1 MSLLEVRGLS
11 RSFEAVRALEDVS
24 FDLDAGVIMGFVGPN
39 GAGKTTT
46 MRILATLDTPST
58 GTVTLAGKSVL
69 EQPDAVRPL
78 IGYVPDRQGEYDDT
92 SVREYLDF
100 FARAYGLHSEQ
111 RRQRVDAVMAFTALA
126 PLGDKLFSSLSKGVQ
141 QRASLARTLLHDP
154 RLLIL
159 DEPADGL
166 DPRARIEL
174 REMLRALAA
183 QGKAILVSSHILS
196 ELSEICDACA
206 IIEQGKLLAVGPVD
220 EVANRAV
227 GHVGAELAIRFV
239 ASDGHAAPIEHA
251 QRLLSAQAAVAEV
264 HADGVAGVRVRM
276 VRPPPGTGDAAADAD
291 AARLLQILVGAG
303 LPVCSLHYRRADL
316 EDAFMSVTKGR
327 VQ

>member
-1 MSLLEVRGLS
+1 VSLLEVRGVS
-11 RSFEAVRALEDVS
+11 RSFDSVRALDDVS
-24 FDLDAGVIMGFVGPN
+24 FDLDAGAIMGFVGPN
-39 GAGKTTT
+39 GAGKTTA
-46 MRILATLDTPST
+46 MRILATLDTPNA
-58 GTVTLAGKSVL
+58 GTVTLDGKSVL

-78 IGYVPDRQGEYDDT
+78 IGYMPDRQGAYDDT
-92 SVREYLDF
+92 SVREHLDF
-100 FARAYGLHSEQ
+100 FARAYGLRGEA
-111 RRQRVDAVMAFTALA
+111 RRRRVDEVMAFTALA
-126 PLGDKLFSSLSKGVQ
+126 PLGDKLFSSLSKGMQ
-141 QRASLARTLLHDP
+141 QRTSLARALLHNP

-166 DPRARIEL
+166 DPRARVEL

-196 ELSEICDACA
+196 ELSEICDQCA

-220 EVANRAV
+220 AVANQAA
-227 GHVGAELAIRFV
+227 GHAAAEIAIRFV
-239 ASDGHAAPIEHA
+239 AGKGLVEHA
-251 QRLLSAQAAVAEV
+251 QRLLSAQAQVAAVS
-264 HADGVAGVRVRM
+264 ADGPAGVRVRM
-276 VRPPPGTGDAAADAD
+276 VRPPSGSAAAAADAD

-303 LPVCSLHYRRADL
+303 LPVCMFQYRRADL

>member
-1 MSLLEVRGLS
+1 MRGLS
-11 RSFEAVRALEDVS
+11 RSFDELRALDDVS

-46 MRILATLDTPST
+46 MRILATLDTPSA
-58 GTVTLAGKSVL
+58 GTVTVGGKSVL

-78 IGYVPDRQGEYDDT
+78 IGYMPDRQGAYDDT
-92 SVREYLDF
+92 SVWEYLDF
-100 FARAYGLHSEQ
+100 FGRAYGLRAPQ
-111 RRQRVDAVMAFTALA
+111 RLSRIDEVMAFTGLA
-126 PLGDKLFSSLSKGVQ
+126 PLRGKLVSSLSKGMR

-166 DPRARIEL
+166 DPRARVEL

-206 IIEQGKLLAVGPVD
+206 IIEQGRLLAVGPVD
-220 EVANRAV
+220 EVASRAA
-227 GHVGAELAIRFV
+227 GHAAAELAIRLVPGERDV
-239 ASDGHAAPIEHA
+239 ALVEHA
-251 QRLLSAQAAVAEV
+251 VRLLSAEPAVAEV
-264 HADGVAGVRVRM
+264 LPDGGAGVRVRLM
-276 VRPPPGTGDAAADAD
+276 RPPAGTPEVTADATS
-291 AARLLQILVGAG
+291 ARLLQALVGAG
-303 LPVCSLHYRRADL
+303 LPVCSFSYRRADL

-327 VQ
+327 VS